1 MTVSYYTESRTANSA
16 GNRHSQVVFLNV
28 SWHFQVNQKLIL
40 KMFTIITFYIG
51 KFYIGKSAT
60 CVGTGDRA
68 VFQNIKLKD
77 AIQWEMSHELWFGS
91 WRDANYLHWTCSTTV
106 VIDKEDMWY
115 MKKSEKKRKKKKVK
129 KNSESYLFMLK
140 YAAISVTCS
149 LLTLPSI
156 CWFLLHAL
164 PSHI

>member
-1 MTVSYYTESRTANSA
+1 MTVSYSTESRTANSA
-16 GNRHSQVVFLNV
+16 GNRHSQYAFLNA

-91 WRDANYLHWTCSTTV
+91 WRHAN
-106 VIDKEDMWY
+106 
-115 MKKSEKKRKKKKVK
+115 
-129 KNSESYLFMLK
+129 
-140 YAAISVTCS
+140 
-149 LLTLPSI
+149 
-156 CWFLLHAL
+156 
-164 PSHI
+164 